1 MQTLR
6 LIFNNNDFSNCFIN
20 NTFKKSKEQP
30 VAKNNSQKPEK
41 VFFFYSRP
49 AIWKILHANLLKKL
63 SVLEKRKFNTDINVY
78 YTTFKTGSYFRLK
91 CSTPLSLMFN
101 VVYKFNCLRDADLS
115 YIDRTTC
122 HSSVT
127 VGEHL
132 HSKVRLAV
140 GKHVDNCHVCKEKP
154 VGVNDFKIMR
164 ACSTEYNTK
173 NQEDLLIKKCSPK
186 LNSQLHA
193 NGSSISLSVFNPFF
207 RFFVLSICF
216 TLLIYFQRC
225 VMVI

>member
-1 MQTLR
+1 M
-6 LIFNNNDFSNCFIN
+6 
-20 NTFKKSKEQP
+20 
-30 VAKNNSQKPEK
+30 
-41 VFFFYSRP
+41 FYSFVFDDCYWRQ
-49 AIWKILHANLLKKL
+49 KSSSLNVVQYNTTVGLLLFTTNLYCLTG
-63 SVLEKRKFNTDINVY
+63 KFNQ
-78 YTTFKTGSYFRLK
+78 
-91 CSTPLSLMFN
+91 PLSLMFN

-122 HSSVT
+122 HSNVT
-127 VGEHL
+127 VREHL

-154 VGVNDFKIMR
+154 VGVNDFKIRR